1 MIVVNRNDWT
11 MVPVGTMVCSYNRS
25 NNTDR
30 ACSIGV
36 IIF

>member
-11 MVPVGTMVCSYNRS
+11 MVPTGTMVCSFNRN

-30 ACSIGV
+30 RV
-36 IIF
+36 V